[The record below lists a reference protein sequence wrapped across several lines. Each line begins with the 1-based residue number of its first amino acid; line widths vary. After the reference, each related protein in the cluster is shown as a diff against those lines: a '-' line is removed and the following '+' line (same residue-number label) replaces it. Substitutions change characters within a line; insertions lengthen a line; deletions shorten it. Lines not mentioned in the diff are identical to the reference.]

1 MRRIIVLA
9 SLVSLLVGLAP
20 LSASADFPYYT
31 QFRDASGITVKA
43 PSVVDPRA
51 LDVAVQV
58 VEQMLRGRDDIRGR
72 LVQQEA
78 ALAIIP
84 KASFVT
90 ELPEFAGLSGR
101 IDRNGN
107 AYDSFAIRG
116 LGAVRGQPVS
126 ATSEENLLGLPGD
139 PFWAESIAHHE
150 FAHAVMNLGFTTDD
164 LDRWTQINYLN
175 EYTIGGN
182 RKVLINLRIT
192 K

>member
-51 LDVAVQV
+51 LDAAVQV

-84 KASFVT
+84 RDSFVT
-90 ELPEFAGLSGR
+90 ELPEFAWLSGQ

-116 LGAVRGQPVS
+116 LGAVRG
-126 ATSEENLLGLPGD
+126 
-139 PFWAESIAHHE
+139 
-150 FAHAVMNLGFTTDD
+150 DD
-164 LDRWTQINYLN
+164 LLN
-175 EYTIGGN
+175 AAMC
-182 RKVLINLRIT
+182 RCSKIT
-192 K
+192 NVPDEAKATREPQSPTVARRRR